1 MHDRHDEFY
10 RPFGNQ
16 AYYQGRS
23 GQEGGGREGRH
34 ERDEEQSND
43 VSITGKAGSI
53 AKGSSGIDTISLF
66 A

>member
-1 MHDRHDEFY
+1 MQDRHDEFY

-23 GQEGGGREGRH
+23 GQEGGGRQGSNEH
-34 ERDEEQSND
+34 TEEQSNN
-43 VSITGKAGSI
+43 VPVMGKAGSI
-53 AKGSSGIDTISLF
+53 AKVSSGIDTISLF